1 MRFISD
7 IGRPWTL
14 NEIASAIRLR
24 KKLKHEIPYIAV
36 LMNRSVKEI
45 MAVL

>member
-14 NEIASAIRLR
+14 SEISSVYRLR
-24 KKLKHEIPYIAV
+24 KLKHEIAYIAA